1 MHLVLLNKLLMN
13 PVPFLALAQ
22 QLGTAAGIINAVGL
36 VAMFGGLV
44 GATIA
49 ALSERHVGG
58 VKTSLIITAVGG
70 LAFVIAQAMFAAG
83 GQQTNIQLQPIN

>member
-13 PVPFLALAQ
+13 PLPFLALAQ
-22 QLGTAAGIINAVGL
+22 QLGAAAGIINAVGL

-44 GATIA
+44 GACIA

-58 VKTSLIITAVGG
+58 VKTSLIIAAVGG

-83 GQQTNIQLQPIN
+83 GQQTNIQLQAIN